1 MGLAATAVK
10 GPGLDPQIQAATF
23 RRWRVGTRRRFREI
37 QLLTLLVCSSCHAS
51 LAAETPHCPHCGPD
65 GPVLIPREE
74 GEVWSDQPDP
84 DVPSRLASALGRH
97 YEVTR
102 FLGRGGFAEVYEVRD
117 TDLQRRLAV
126 KVMRPDI
133 AWTGGALSRF
143 KQEARAIARLNH
155 PNTVP
160 IHFVGEGEGLVFY
173 AMPYV
178 EGQSLGDL
186 LRLEGALDA
195 DRATAIAIPILEAL
209 DYAHRH
215 GLVHRDIKPDNILI
229 ESATGR
235 PLLVD
240 FGIAKSLDG
249 ESVHQTQ
256 SGFVVGTPLYMSPEQ
271 ALGQPNVDARADLYA
286 MGAVLFQMLTGA
298 PPFEGS
304 TSQEIV
310 SKHLTEPVPVPSSRN
325 VKIPRWMSDVIL
337 HCMAKRPAD
346 RYQSAA
352 EVLAAMY
359 QARPAGSEAIT
370 AARVASQLGRDAP
383 TLEMEPPALPPARG
397 AWGWVAAVVTLALA
411 VAGVAWATRKPASI
425 VMLNRLLEPVMVTVA
440 GAEHLVAPGDSLR
453 TELPRGSAL
462 DARWR
467 ALRPRSSS
475 GRELGLVLEGTVH
488 DDQPRGELRRGID
501 LWTLGRAYVAPVVTN
516 TTDGPLHVTLRD
528 ARGVPVDCDCAIA
541 PGATA
546 SLGYRDPALI
556 VAVEFSDLAGRTAR
570 IVGLAARA
578 DRTTGVVPIRLTPE
592 DFAPQ
597 HVSAGRPAAPVTVTL
612 PLPRTDPITDS
623 VPLLTADT
631 TPARAAT
638 EPVRRPPPLQTDP
651 LRGTV
656 TNH

>member
-1 MGLAATAVK
+1 MS
-10 GPGLDPQIQAATF
+10 
-23 RRWRVGTRRRFREI
+23 
-37 QLLTLLVCSSCHAS
+37 LVCSSCHAALS
-51 LAAETPHCPHCGPD
+51 AETPHCPYCGPD
-65 GPVLIPREE
+65 GPALVAR
-74 GEVWSDQPDP
+74 GDDQLWADEAAEA
-84 DVPSRLASALGRH
+84 DVPGRLARALGDH

-126 KVMRPDI
+126 KVMRPDL

-178 EGQSLGDL
+178 EGQSLGEL

-195 DRATAIAIPILEAL
+195 DRATAIAIPVLEAL

-229 ESATGR
+229 ESGTGR

-240 FGIAKSLDG
+240 FGIAKSVDG
-249 ESVHQTQ
+249 ENVHQTQ

-286 MGAVLFQMLTGA
+286 MGAVLFQLLTGS
-298 PPFEGS
+298 PPFEGT

-310 SKHLTEPVPVPSSRN
+310 SKHLTEPPPDAVGRN
-325 VKIPRWMSDVIL
+325 VKIPRWLSDVIL
-337 HCMAKRPAD
+337 HCMAKRPGE
-346 RYQSAA
+346 RFQSAA
-352 EVLAAMY
+352 EVLAALH
-359 QARPAGSEAIT
+359 QGRPAGADAVT

-383 TLEMEPPALPPARG
+383 TIEMPLTRG
-397 AWGWVAAVVTLALA
+397 PGSRVLRWVAAMIVLGLIAA
-411 VAGVAWATRKPASI
+411 VAAWASRKPAS
-425 VMLNRLLEPVMVTVA
+425 VVFRNRLIEPVSVTV
-440 GAEHLVAPGDSLR
+440 GGSEHLVSPGDSL
-453 TELPRGSAL
+453 EVSLARGTAL
-462 DARWR
+462 DARWHS
-467 ALRPRSSS
+467 LRPHSTI
-475 GRELGLVLEGTVH
+475 GRELGLALQGAIRERE
-488 DDQPRGELRRGID
+488 PRGVLRRGID
-501 LWTLGRAYVAPVVTN
+501 LLSLGRPYVAPVVTN
-516 TTDGPLHVTLRD
+516 ATDGPLSVTLRD
-528 ARGVPVDCDCAIA
+528 ARGVAVDCDCAVPA
-541 PGATA
+541 GATA
-546 SLGYRDPALI
+546 SIGYRDPALI
-556 VAVEFSDLAGRTAR
+556 AALEFTDRAGRTAR

-578 DRTTGVVPIRLTPE
+578 DRATGAATIRLAPS
-592 DFAPQ
+592 DFAAP
-597 HVSAGRPAAPVTVTL
+597 RPSGEPVRTPVTVAL
-612 PLPRTDPITDS
+612 PLPRTQLITDS
-623 VPLLTADT
+623 VPLPPLDT
-631 TPARAAT
+631 TAGRT

>member
-1 MGLAATAVK
+1 M
-10 GPGLDPQIQAATF
+10 
-23 RRWRVGTRRRFREI
+23 FRETP
-37 QLLTLLVCSSCHAS
+37 LLTLLVCSSCHTS
-51 LAAETPHCPHCGPD
+51 LAAETPHCPNCGPE
-65 GPVLIPREE
+65 GPALIPREE
-74 GEVWSDQPDP
+74 GALWSDEPDP
-84 DVPSRLASALGRH
+84 DVPGRLASALGRH

-195 DRATAIAIPILEAL
+195 DRAAAIAIPILEAL

-229 ESATGR
+229 ESVTGR

-249 ESVHQTQ
+249 ENVHQTQ

-271 ALGQPNVDARADLYA
+271 ALGQPNVDARADVYA
-286 MGAVLFQMLTGA
+286 MGAVLFQMLTGS

-325 VKIPRWMSDVIL
+325 VKIPRWMSDIIL
-337 HCMAKRPAD
+337 HCMAKRPAE

-352 EVLAAMY
+352 EVLAAMH
-359 QARPAGSEAIT
+359 QGRPAGSDAVT
-370 AARVASQLGRDAP
+370 AARVVSQLGRDAP
-383 TLEMEPPALPPARG
+383 TLEMEPPAPRRRSRV
-397 AWGWVAAVVTLALA
+397 WGWVAAVLTLAVA

-425 VMLNRLLEPVMVTVA
+425 VMLNRLLEPVTVTVA

-453 TELPRGSAL
+453 AELPRGRVL

-467 ALRPRSSS
+467 ALRPRSSA
-475 GRELGLVLEGTVH
+475 GRELGLILEGTVH

-501 LWTLGRAYVAPVVTN
+501 LWTLGRPYVAPLVTN
-516 TTDGPLHVTLRD
+516 TTSGPLHVTLRD

-556 VAVEFSDLAGRTAR
+556 AAIEFTDLAGHTAR
-570 IVGLAARA
+570 VVGLAGRA
-578 DRTTGVVPIRLTPE
+578 DRTTGAVPIRLAPE
-592 DFAPQ
+592 DFTPPHA
-597 HVSAGRPAAPVTVTL
+597 SLSRPSAPVTVTL

-623 VPLLTADT
+623 VPLLTADSF
-631 TPARAAT
+631 PAGAVA

>member
-1 MGLAATAVK
+1 L
-10 GPGLDPQIQAATF
+10 
-23 RRWRVGTRRRFREI
+23 TRAGNARAYGHHQETP
-37 QLLTLLVCSSCHAS
+37 LLTTLVCSSCHSA
-51 LAAETPHCPHCGPD
+51 LAAETPHCPYCGPE
-65 GPVLIPREE
+65 GPALVLRDEHE
-74 GEVWSDQPDP
+74 LWADEQPDA
-84 DVPSRLASALGRH
+84 DVPGRLARALGAH
-97 YEVTR
+97 YQVTR

-178 EGQSLGDL
+178 EGQSLGEI

-195 DRATAIAIPILEAL
+195 ERTTAIVVPVLEAL

-229 ESATGR
+229 ESGTGR

-249 ESVHQTQ
+249 ENVHQTQ

-271 ALGQPNVDARADLYA
+271 ALGQPNVDARADIYA

-298 PPFEGS
+298 PPFQGA

-310 SKHLTEPVPVPSSRN
+310 SKHLTEPVPEPAARDVR
-325 VKIPRWMSDVIL
+325 IPQWLSDVIL
-337 HCMAKRPAD
+337 RCMAKRPGE

-352 EVLAAMY
+352 EVLAALQ
-359 QARPAGSEAIT
+359 QAPPGAGADT
-370 AARVASQLGRDAP
+370 AARVAAQLGREAP
-383 TLEMEPPALPPARG
+383 TIEMERAPPARRG
-397 AWGWVAAVVTLALA
+397 RWAWVAAVALLAAALALA
-411 VAGVAWATRKPASI
+411 WRGRSGASI
-425 VMLNRLLEPVMVTVA
+425 VVRNRLIEPVTVSY
-440 GAEHLVAPGDSLR
+440 GGGEHLLSPGDSVR
-453 TELPRGSAL
+453 MPLPHGAVL
-462 DARWR
+462 DAHWR
-467 ALRPRSSS
+467 ALRPRSTA
-475 GRELGLVLEGTVH
+475 GRELGLTLEGAVR
-488 DDQPRGELRRGID
+488 DSAPRGVIRRDINVA
-501 LWTLGRAYVAPVVTN
+501 TLGRPIVAPVVTN
-516 TTDGPLHVTLRD
+516 LTAAPLRVVFRD
-528 ARGVPVDCDCAIA
+528 ARGVAVDCDCMVP
-541 PGATA
+541 PGV
-546 SLGYRDPALI
+546 SSSIGYRDASHRS
-556 VAVEFSDLAGRTAR
+556 AVEFPDDAGRPAR
-570 IVGLAARA
+570 IVGRAARA
-578 DRTTGVVPIRLTPE
+578 DRATGAVPIRLTPA

-597 HVSAGRPAAPVTVTL
+597 RINPERPRAPVTVTL
-612 PLPRTDPITDS
+612 PLPRTELITDT
-623 VPLLTADT
+623 VPLPRPDT
-631 TPARAAT
+631 TLPRA
-638 EPVRRPPPLQTDP
+638 EPERRPPPLQTDP

>member
-1 MGLAATAVK
+1 
-10 GPGLDPQIQAATF
+10 
-23 RRWRVGTRRRFREI
+23 
-37 QLLTLLVCSSCHAS
+37 LTLLVCSSCHAS
-51 LAAETPHCPHCGPD
+51 LAAETPHCPYCGPE
-65 GPVLIPREE
+65 GPALIPREE

-84 DVPSRLASALGRH
+84 DVPSRLATALGHH

-195 DRATAIAIPILEAL
+195 ERAAAIAIPILEAL

-229 ESATGR
+229 ESGTGR

-325 VKIPRWMSDVIL
+325 VKIPRWMSDIIL
-337 HCMAKRPAD
+337 HCMAKRPGD

-359 QARPAGSEAIT
+359 QGRPAGSEAVT
-370 AARVASQLGRDAP
+370 AARIASQLGRDAP
-383 TLEMEPPALPPARG
+383 TLEMEPPAVPRERSS
-397 AWGWVAAVVTLALA
+397 WRWVAAVVTLALA
-411 VAGVAWATRKPASI
+411 GAGVAWAIRKPASI
-425 VMLNRLLEPVMVTVA
+425 VMLNRLLEPVTVTVA

-453 TELPRGSAL
+453 AELPRGSAL

-467 ALRPRSSS
+467 MLRPRSSA
-475 GRELGLVLEGTVH
+475 GRELGLILEGSVH
-488 DDQPRGELRRGID
+488 DDRPRGELRRGID
-501 LWTLGRAYVAPVVTN
+501 LWTLGRPYVAPVVTN
-516 TTDGPLHVTLRD
+516 TTDGPLQVTLRD

-546 SLGYRDPALI
+546 SLGYRDPALM
-556 VAVEFSDLAGRTAR
+556 VAIEFSDLAGHTAR

-578 DRTTGVVPIRLTPE
+578 DRTTGAVPIRLTPE
-592 DFAPQ
+592 DFAPPR
-597 HVSAGRPAAPVTVTL
+597 VSGTRQPAPVTVTL

-623 VPLLTADT
+623 VPLVKADSS
-631 TPARAAT
+631 PARAAADT
-638 EPVRRPPPLQTDP
+638 VRHPPPLQTDP

>member
-1 MGLAATAVK
+1 
-10 GPGLDPQIQAATF
+10 
-23 RRWRVGTRRRFREI
+23 
-37 QLLTLLVCSSCHAS
+37 LTLLVCSSCHTS
-51 LAAETPHCPHCGPD
+51 LAAETPHCPNCGPD
-65 GPVLIPREE
+65 GPALIPREE
-74 GEVWSDQPDP
+74 GAAWSDEPDP
-84 DVPSRLASALGRH
+84 DVPGRLASALGRH

-133 AWTGGALSRF
+133 AWTGSALSRF

-195 DRATAIAIPILEAL
+195 DRAAAIAIPILEAL

-229 ESATGR
+229 ESVTGR

-249 ESVHQTQ
+249 ENVHQTQ

-271 ALGQPNVDARADLYA
+271 ALGQPNVDARADVYA
-286 MGAVLFQMLTGA
+286 MGAVLFQMLTGS

-325 VKIPRWMSDVIL
+325 VKIPRWMSDIIL
-337 HCMAKRPAD
+337 HCMAKRPAE

-352 EVLAAMY
+352 EVLAAMH
-359 QARPAGSEAIT
+359 QGRPAGSDAVT
-370 AARVASQLGRDAP
+370 AARVISQLGRDAP
-383 TLEMEPPALPPARG
+383 TLEMEPPAPRRRTRV
-397 AWGWVAAVVTLALA
+397 WGWVAAVLTLAVA

-425 VMLNRLLEPVMVTVA
+425 VMLNRLLEPVTVTVA
-440 GAEHLVAPGDSLR
+440 GAEHLVAPGDSVR
-453 TELPRGSAL
+453 AELPRGRVL

-467 ALRPRSSS
+467 ALRPRSSA
-475 GRELGLVLEGTVH
+475 GRELGLILEGQVH
-488 DDQPRGELRRGID
+488 DDRPRGELRRGID
-501 LWTLGRAYVAPVVTN
+501 LWTLGRPYVAPLVTN
-516 TTDGPLHVTLRD
+516 TTTGPLHVTLRD

-556 VAVEFSDLAGRTAR
+556 AAIEFTDLAGRTAR
-570 IVGLAARA
+570 VVGLAARA
-578 DRTTGVVPIRLTPE
+578 DRTTGAVPIRLAPENFTPPH
-592 DFAPQ
+592 AS
-597 HVSAGRPAAPVTVTL
+597 VSRPSAPVTLTL

-623 VPLLTADT
+623 VPLLTADSF
-631 TPARAAT
+631 PAGAVA

>member
-1 MGLAATAVK
+1 
-10 GPGLDPQIQAATF
+10 
-23 RRWRVGTRRRFREI
+23 
-37 QLLTLLVCSSCHAS
+37 LTLLVCSSCHAS
-51 LAAETPHCPHCGPD
+51 LAAETRHCPHCGPE
-65 GPVLIPREE
+65 GPALIPREE
-74 GEVWSDQPDP
+74 TEVWSDQPDP
-84 DVPSRLASALGRH
+84 DVPSRLASALGGH

-195 DRATAIAIPILEAL
+195 ERTAAIAIPILEAL

-240 FGIAKSLDG
+240 FGIAKSVDG
-249 ESVHQTQ
+249 ENVHQTQ

-271 ALGQPNVDARADLYA
+271 ALGQPNVDARADVYA
-286 MGAVLFQMLTGA
+286 MGAVLFQMLTGS

-310 SKHLTEPVPVPSSRN
+310 SKHLTEPVPVPSTRN
-325 VKIPRWMSDVIL
+325 VKIPRWMSDIIL
-337 HCMAKRPAD
+337 HCMAKRPGE

-352 EVLAAMY
+352 EVLTAMH
-359 QARPAGSEAIT
+359 QGRPAGSDGVT
-370 AARVASQLGRDAP
+370 ATRVASQLGRDAP
-383 TLEMEPPALPPARG
+383 TLEMEPAAPHRERR
-397 AWGWVAAVVTLALA
+397 AWGWAVAVVALAPA
-411 VAGVAWATRKPASI
+411 VAGVAWATRKPASL
-425 VMLNRLLEPVMVTVA
+425 VMLNRLLEPVTVTVA
-440 GAEHLVAPGDSLR
+440 GAERLVDPGDSLR
-453 TELPRGSAL
+453 VELPRGAAL

-467 ALRPRSSS
+467 ALRPRSSA
-475 GRELGLVLEGTVH
+475 GRELGLVLQGTVH
-488 DDQPRGELRRGID
+488 DDRPRGELRRGID
-501 LWTLGRAYVAPVVTN
+501 LWTLGRPYVAPLVTN
-516 TTDGPLHVTLRD
+516 TTAGPLQVTLRD
-528 ARGVPVDCDCAIA
+528 ARGVPVSCDCAVA
-541 PGATA
+541 PGATT

-556 VAVEFSDLAGRTAR
+556 VALEFTDLAGRTAR
-570 IVGLAARA
+570 VVGLAARA
-578 DRTTGVVPIRLTPE
+578 DRTTGAVPIRLTPE
-592 DFAPQ
+592 DFVPPHAT
-597 HVSAGRPAAPVTVTL
+597 VGRTQAPVTVTL

-623 VPLLTADT
+623 VPLLAADSS
-631 TPARAAT
+631 PARAAADS
-638 EPVRRPPPLQTDP
+638 VRRPPPLQTDP

>member
-1 MGLAATAVK
+1 L
-10 GPGLDPQIQAATF
+10 
-23 RRWRVGTRRRFREI
+23 TRAGNARAYGHHQETP
-37 QLLTLLVCSSCHAS
+37 LLTTLVCSSCHSA
-51 LAAETPHCPHCGPD
+51 LAAETPHCPYCGPE
-65 GPVLIPREE
+65 GPALVLRDEHE
-74 GEVWSDQPDP
+74 LWADEQPDA
-84 DVPSRLASALGRH
+84 DVPGRLARALGAH
-97 YEVTR
+97 YQVTR

-178 EGQSLGDL
+178 EGQSLGEI

-195 DRATAIAIPILEAL
+195 ERTTAIVVPVLEAL

-229 ESATGR
+229 ESGTGR

-249 ESVHQTQ
+249 ENVHQTQ

-271 ALGQPNVDARADLYA
+271 ALGQPNVDARADIYA

-298 PPFEGS
+298 PPFQGA

-310 SKHLTEPVPVPSSRN
+310 SKHLTEPVPEPAARDVR
-325 VKIPRWMSDVIL
+325 IPQWLSDVIL
-337 HCMAKRPAD
+337 RCMAKRPGE

-352 EVLAAMY
+352 EVLAALQ
-359 QARPAGSEAIT
+359 QARPGAGAVT
-370 AARVASQLGRDAP
+370 AARVAAQLGREAP
-383 TLEMEPPALPPARG
+383 TIEMERAPPARRG
-397 AWGWVAAVVTLALA
+397 RWAWVAAVALLAAALALA
-411 VAGVAWATRKPASI
+411 WRGRSGASI
-425 VMLNRLLEPVMVTVA
+425 VVRNRLIEPVTVSY
-440 GAEHLVAPGDSLR
+440 GGGEHLLSPGDSVR
-453 TELPRGSAL
+453 MPLPHGAVL
-462 DARWR
+462 DAHWR
-467 ALRPRSSS
+467 ALRPRSTA
-475 GRELGLVLEGTVH
+475 GRELGLTLEGAVR
-488 DDQPRGELRRGID
+488 DSAPRGVIRRDINVA
-501 LWTLGRAYVAPVVTN
+501 TLGRPIVAPVVTN
-516 TTDGPLHVTLRD
+516 LTAVPLRVVFRD
-528 ARGVPVDCDCAIA
+528 ARGVAVDCDCMVP
-541 PGATA
+541 PGV
-546 SLGYRDPALI
+546 SSSIGYRDASLI
-556 VAVEFSDLAGRTAR
+556 SAVEFTDDAGRTAR

-578 DRTTGVVPIRLTPE
+578 DRATGAVPIRLTPA

-597 HVSAGRPAAPVTVTL
+597 RINPERPRAPVTVTL
-612 PLPRTDPITDS
+612 PLPRTELITDT
-623 VPLLTADT
+623 VPLPRPDT
-631 TPARAAT
+631 TLPRA
-638 EPVRRPPPLQTDP
+638 EPERRPPPLQTDP